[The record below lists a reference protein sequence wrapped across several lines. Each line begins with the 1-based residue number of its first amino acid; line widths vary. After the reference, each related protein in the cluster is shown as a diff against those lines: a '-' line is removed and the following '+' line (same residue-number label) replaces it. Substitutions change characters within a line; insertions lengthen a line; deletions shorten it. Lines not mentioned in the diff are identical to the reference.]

1 MTTTAVTAPGAQ
13 GSPSAGSANEGN
25 LSSWVGPYVTGML
38 GQGQA
43 LANMPYQTYQGPLT
57 AGPSSLQQNLFQ
69 GLGSINMPSNYGQ
82 SFSSMGAPAAPN
94 TATPN
99 ETSLVSQYANPTGSQ
114 AGSSIPN
121 PPTMYDFTG
130 GQSAPPSQAGS
141 SVDYG
146 PPIMDFPGGQ
156 SAPPSQAGSSILNP
170 PSIMDFTG
178 GQSAPPSQA
187 GQPQNQSIASQYMNP
202 YLQASLQPQLDALT
216 YQSQQDQQK
225 LLGNLTS
232 QGAFGGS
239 RQAVAQGVGEG
250 NLLAQQAGLIGSG
263 YNTAYNNAQ
272 NQFNTEQGQNQ
283 NLANTLASIGG
294 QQQALNQA
302 GVTADYNEF
311 LNQRN
316 YPEQQ
321 VQFLQSLLS
330 GLPISTVSNIPVELT
345 PAQQLIGSATA
356 TQQLLQNL
364 NLTSSP
370 TSTSSGVTK

>member
-1 MTTTAVTAPGAQ
+1 MTTTSVVAPGAQ
-13 GSPSAGSANEGN
+13 GSPNAGSANEGN
-25 LSSWVGPYVTGML
+25 ISSWAGPYVTGML

-69 GLGSINMPSNYGQ
+69 GLGSINLPQNYGQ
-82 SFSSMGAPAAPN
+82 SFSSAGAPVAPN
-94 TATPN
+94 VNNAS
-99 ETSLVSQYANPTGSQ
+99 ETSLVSQ
-114 AGSSIPN
+114 AGAGQTSGFGQTPN
-121 PPTMYDFTG
+121 VTG
-130 GQSAPPSQAGS
+130 GA
-141 SVDYG
+141 
-146 PPIMDFPGGQ
+146 
-156 SAPPSQAGSSILNP
+156 N
-170 PSIMDFTG
+170 
-178 GQSAPPSQA
+178 
-187 GQPQNQSIASQYMNP
+187 NSIASQYMNP

-250 NLLAQQAGLIGSG
+250 NLLAQQAGLIGQG
-263 YNTAYNNAQ
+263 YNTAYNNAV
-272 NQFNTEQGQNQ
+272 NQFNTEQGQANT
-283 NLANTLASIGG
+283 LANTLANIGG

-345 PAQQLIGSATA
+345 PAQQLIGSTTA
-356 TQQLLQNL
+356 AQQLLQNL
-364 NLTSSP
+364 NLTSPS
-370 TSTSSGVTK
+370 TTTSSGTTKQ

>member
-1 MTTTAVTAPGAQ
+1 MTTTAVAAPGAQ

-99 ETSLVSQYANPTGSQ
+99 ETSLVSQ
-114 AGSSIPN
+114 AGAGNTSGFGQTPN
-121 PPTMYDFTG
+121 VTG
-130 GQSAPPSQAGS
+130 GA
-141 SVDYG
+141 
-146 PPIMDFPGGQ
+146 
-156 SAPPSQAGSSILNP
+156 N
-170 PSIMDFTG
+170 
-178 GQSAPPSQA
+178 
-187 GQPQNQSIASQYMNP
+187 NSIASQYMNP

-345 PAQQLIGSATA
+345 PAQQLIGSTTA

>member
-1 MTTTAVTAPGAQ
+1 MTTTAVVAPGAQ
-13 GSPSAGSANEGN
+13 GSPNAGSANEGN

-43 LANMPYQTYQGPLT
+43 LANMPYQTYQGPLS

-94 TATPN
+94 TATPD
-99 ETSLVSQYANPTGSQ
+99 ETSLVSQ
-114 AGSSIPN
+114 AGAGNTSGFGQTPN
-121 PPTMYDFTG
+121 VTG
-130 GQSAPPSQAGS
+130 GA
-141 SVDYG
+141 
-146 PPIMDFPGGQ
+146 
-156 SAPPSQAGSSILNP
+156 N
-170 PSIMDFTG
+170 
-178 GQSAPPSQA
+178 
-187 GQPQNQSIASQYMNP
+187 NSIASQYMNP

-250 NLLAQQAGLIGSG
+250 NLLAQQAGLIGQG
-263 YNTAYNNAQ
+263 YNTAYNNAV
-272 NQFNTEQGQNQ
+272 NQFNTEQGQGQ

-294 QQQALNQA
+294 QQQAINQT

-345 PAQQLIGSATA
+345 PAQQLIGSTTA
-356 TQQLLQNL
+356 AQQLLQNL
-364 NLTSSP
+364 IPSS
-370 TSTSSGVTK
+370 TSTSAGTTTQ

>member
-1 MTTTAVTAPGAQ
+1 MTTTAVAAPGAQ

-99 ETSLVSQYANPTGSQ
+99 ETSLVSQ
-114 AGSSIPN
+114 AGAGNTSGFGQTPN
-121 PPTMYDFTG
+121 VTG
-130 GQSAPPSQAGS
+130 GA
-141 SVDYG
+141 
-146 PPIMDFPGGQ
+146 
-156 SAPPSQAGSSILNP
+156 N
-170 PSIMDFTG
+170 
-178 GQSAPPSQA
+178 
-187 GQPQNQSIASQYMNP
+187 NSIASQYMNP

-345 PAQQLIGSATA
+345 PAQQLIGSTTA

-370 TSTSSGVTK
+370 TSTSSGVTQQ

>member
-1 MTTTAVTAPGAQ
+1 MATDNSALPNTSGTAASALPSSGGT
-13 GSPSAGSANEGN
+13 SSAG
-25 LSSWVGPYVTGML
+25 LSSWAAPYVTNML
-38 GQGQA
+38 AQGQA
-43 LANMPYQTYQGPLT
+43 LAATPYQAYQGPLT
-57 AGPSSLQQNLFQ
+57 AGPSSIQEGLFSGIG
-69 GLGSINMPSNYGQ
+69 GLTLPQNYGQ

-156 SAPPSQAGSSILNP
+156 SAPPSQAG
-170 PSIMDFTG
+170 
-178 GQSAPPSQA
+178 
-187 GQPQNQSIASQYMNP
+187 QPQNQSIASQYMNP

-239 RQAVAQGVGEG
+239 RQAVAQGVSEG

>member
-99 ETSLVSQYANPTGSQ
+99 ETSLVSQ
-114 AGSSIPN
+114 AGAGNTSGFGQTPN
-121 PPTMYDFTG
+121 VTG
-130 GQSAPPSQAGS
+130 GA
-141 SVDYG
+141 
-146 PPIMDFPGGQ
+146 
-156 SAPPSQAGSSILNP
+156 N
-170 PSIMDFTG
+170 
-178 GQSAPPSQA
+178 
-187 GQPQNQSIASQYMNP
+187 NSIASQYMNP

-345 PAQQLIGSATA
+345 PAQQLIGSTTA

>member
-1 MTTTAVTAPGAQ
+1 MTTTAVVAPGAQ

-94 TATPN
+94 TATPD
-99 ETSLVSQYANPTGSQ
+99 ETSLVSQ
-114 AGSSIPN
+114 AGAGNTSGFGQTPN
-121 PPTMYDFTG
+121 VTG
-130 GQSAPPSQAGS
+130 GA
-141 SVDYG
+141 
-146 PPIMDFPGGQ
+146 
-156 SAPPSQAGSSILNP
+156 N
-170 PSIMDFTG
+170 
-178 GQSAPPSQA
+178 
-187 GQPQNQSIASQYMNP
+187 NSIASQYMNP

-345 PAQQLIGSATA
+345 PAQQLIGSTTA

-370 TSTSSGVTK
+370 TSTSSGVTQ

>member
-1 MTTTAVTAPGAQ
+1 MTTTAVAAPGAQ
-13 GSPSAGSANEGN
+13 GSPSVGSANEGN

-99 ETSLVSQYANPTGSQ
+99 ETSLVSQ
-114 AGSSIPN
+114 AGAGNTSGFGQTPN
-121 PPTMYDFTG
+121 VTG
-130 GQSAPPSQAGS
+130 GA
-141 SVDYG
+141 
-146 PPIMDFPGGQ
+146 
-156 SAPPSQAGSSILNP
+156 N
-170 PSIMDFTG
+170 
-178 GQSAPPSQA
+178 
-187 GQPQNQSIASQYMNP
+187 NSIASQYMNP

-345 PAQQLIGSATA
+345 PAQQLIGSTTA

-370 TSTSSGVTK
+370 TSTSSGVTN

>member
-13 GSPSAGSANEGN
+13 GSPSTGSANEGN

-99 ETSLVSQYANPTGSQ
+99 ETSLVSQ
-114 AGSSIPN
+114 AGAGNTSGFGQTPN
-121 PPTMYDFTG
+121 VTG
-130 GQSAPPSQAGS
+130 GA
-141 SVDYG
+141 
-146 PPIMDFPGGQ
+146 
-156 SAPPSQAGSSILNP
+156 N
-170 PSIMDFTG
+170 
-178 GQSAPPSQA
+178 
-187 GQPQNQSIASQYMNP
+187 NSIASQYMNP

-345 PAQQLIGSATA
+345 PAQQLIGSTTA

-370 TSTSSGVTK
+370 TSTSSGVTN

>member
-1 MTTTAVTAPGAQ
+1 MTKTAVTAPGAQ
-13 GSPSAGSANEGN
+13 GSPSTGSANEGN

-82 SFSSMGAPAAPN
+82 SWSSMGAPAAPN

-99 ETSLVSQYANPTGSQ
+99 ETSLVSQ
-114 AGSSIPN
+114 AGAGNTSGFGQTPN
-121 PPTMYDFTG
+121 VTG
-130 GQSAPPSQAGS
+130 GA
-141 SVDYG
+141 
-146 PPIMDFPGGQ
+146 
-156 SAPPSQAGSSILNP
+156 N
-170 PSIMDFTG
+170 
-178 GQSAPPSQA
+178 
-187 GQPQNQSIASQYMNP
+187 NSIASQYMNP

-370 TSTSSGVTK
+370 TSTSSGVTKQ

>member
-82 SFSSMGAPAAPN
+82 SWSSMGAPAAPN

-121 PPTMYDFTG
+121 PPTMYDFT
-130 GQSAPPSQAGS
+130 
-141 SVDYG
+141 
-146 PPIMDFPGGQ
+146 GGQ

-239 RQAVAQGVGEG
+239 RQAVAQGVSEG

>member
-82 SFSSMGAPAAPN
+82 SWSSMGAPAAPN
-94 TATPN
+94 TATPD
-99 ETSLVSQYANPTGSQ
+99 ETSLVSQ
-114 AGSSIPN
+114 AGAGNTSGFGQTPN
-121 PPTMYDFTG
+121 VTG
-130 GQSAPPSQAGS
+130 GA
-141 SVDYG
+141 
-146 PPIMDFPGGQ
+146 
-156 SAPPSQAGSSILNP
+156 N
-170 PSIMDFTG
+170 
-178 GQSAPPSQA
+178 
-187 GQPQNQSIASQYMNP
+187 NSIASQYMNP

-345 PAQQLIGSATA
+345 PAQQLIGSTTA

-370 TSTSSGVTK
+370 TSTSSGVTN

>member
-1 MTTTAVTAPGAQ
+1 MTTTAVVAPGAQ

-99 ETSLVSQYANPTGSQ
+99 ETSLVSQ
-114 AGSSIPN
+114 AGAGNTSGFGQTPN
-121 PPTMYDFTG
+121 VTG
-130 GQSAPPSQAGS
+130 GA
-141 SVDYG
+141 
-146 PPIMDFPGGQ
+146 
-156 SAPPSQAGSSILNP
+156 N
-170 PSIMDFTG
+170 
-178 GQSAPPSQA
+178 
-187 GQPQNQSIASQYMNP
+187 NSIASQYMNP

-239 RQAVAQGVGEG
+239 RQAVAQGVSEG

-345 PAQQLIGSATA
+345 PAQQLIGSTTA

-370 TSTSSGVTK
+370 TSTSSGVTN

>member
-1 MTTTAVTAPGAQ
+1 MTTTAVAAPGAQ

-99 ETSLVSQYANPTGSQ
+99 ETSLVSQ
-114 AGSSIPN
+114 AGAGNTSGFGQTPN
-121 PPTMYDFTG
+121 VTG
-130 GQSAPPSQAGS
+130 GA
-141 SVDYG
+141 
-146 PPIMDFPGGQ
+146 
-156 SAPPSQAGSSILNP
+156 N
-170 PSIMDFTG
+170 
-178 GQSAPPSQA
+178 
-187 GQPQNQSIASQYMNP
+187 NSIASQYMNP

-272 NQFNTEQGQNQ
+272 NQFNTEQGQDQ

-345 PAQQLIGSATA
+345 PAQQLIGSTTA

-370 TSTSSGVTK
+370 TSTSSGVTQQ

>member
-1 MTTTAVTAPGAQ
+1 MTTTAVAAPGAQ

-82 SFSSMGAPAAPN
+82 SWSSMGAPAAPN

-99 ETSLVSQYANPTGSQ
+99 ETSLVSQ
-114 AGSSIPN
+114 AGAGNTSGFGQTPN
-121 PPTMYDFTG
+121 VTG
-130 GQSAPPSQAGS
+130 GA
-141 SVDYG
+141 
-146 PPIMDFPGGQ
+146 
-156 SAPPSQAGSSILNP
+156 N
-170 PSIMDFTG
+170 
-178 GQSAPPSQA
+178 
-187 GQPQNQSIASQYMNP
+187 NSIASQYMNP

-345 PAQQLIGSATA
+345 PAQQLIGSTTA